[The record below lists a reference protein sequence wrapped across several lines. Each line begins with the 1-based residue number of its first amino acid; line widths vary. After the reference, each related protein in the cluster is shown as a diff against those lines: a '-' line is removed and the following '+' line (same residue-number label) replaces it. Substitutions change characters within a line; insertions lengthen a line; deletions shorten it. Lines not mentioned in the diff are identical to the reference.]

1 MRFRSEHAV
10 TFIGLIVIMWFT
22 MVCAGL
28 ASDKTDEERNN
39 PMVIVETTQGS
50 FKVELWADKAPATVR
65 NFLRYVDDGFYEG
78 TVFHRVIKDFM
89 IQGGGMTPD
98 LKEKKTHEPVKN
110 EASPELKNDR
120 GTVAMARTNSIH
132 SATSQFFI
140 NVVDNDFLNQKNKT
154 PMGYGYAVFG
164 KVVEGME
171 VVDQIRAVSTATVG
185 HFENVPETAVIINSI
200 KRVKQD

>member
-1 MRFRSEHAV
+1 
-10 TFIGLIVIMWFT
+10 
-22 MVCAGL
+22 MV
-28 ASDKTDEERNN
+28 
-39 PMVIVETTQGS
+39 VVETTEGA
-50 FKVELWADKAPATVR
+50 FKVELWADKAPVTVR
-65 NFLRYVDDGFYEG
+65 NFLRYVDDGFYDG

-98 LKEKKTHEPVKN
+98 LKEKKTLDPIKN

-120 GTVAMARTNSIH
+120 ATIAMARTNAIH

-171 VVDQIRAVSTATVG
+171 VVDKIRAVSTATVG
-185 HFENVPETAVIINSI
+185 HFENVPVTPVVINSI
-200 KRVKQD
+200 KLVKQD